1 MNKIKLETEEEILK
15 EVKTIFGENNP
26 ISTEVKEEYGKDIK
40 FLLVQ
45 DNTKEDNKFYA
56 GQERV
61 LFLDKVNALNLNIS
75 RSFHIRGV

>member
-45 DNTKEDNKFYA
+45 DNIKADNKFYGA
-56 GQERV
+56 NERV

-75 RSFHIRGV
+75 RNFHIRGV